1 MKTASLA
8 ELKKELENLTPKELR
23 DLCNRLA
30 KYKKENKE
38 LLTYLLFEAHD
49 NKAYMGSIKKQADE
63 LFDEINKTNIYYAK
77 KSLRKILRIINKY
90 IKYTGSKEVE
100 VELLIYYCKKIRKS
114 GISFQKSTA
123 LSNLYMRQV
132 DKIKK
137 ALATIHEDL
146 QFDYKEDLET
156 LMK

>member
-1 MKTASLA
+1 MKTASLS

-23 DLCNRLA
+23 DLCIHLG

-49 NKAYMGSIKKQADE
+49 NKGYINSVKGMIDG
-63 LFDEINKTNIYYAK
+63 LYDEINTTNIYYSK
-77 KSLRKILRIINKY
+77 KSLRKILRLTNKY
-90 IKYTGSKEVE
+90 IKYTGSKQVE
-100 VELLIYYCKKIRKS
+100 VELLIYYCKKLRKS
-114 GISFQKSTA
+114 GIQFQNSTA

-137 ALATIHEDL
+137 ALAGLHEDL
-146 QFDYKEDLET
+146 QFDYSNDISL
-156 LMK
+156 LNS